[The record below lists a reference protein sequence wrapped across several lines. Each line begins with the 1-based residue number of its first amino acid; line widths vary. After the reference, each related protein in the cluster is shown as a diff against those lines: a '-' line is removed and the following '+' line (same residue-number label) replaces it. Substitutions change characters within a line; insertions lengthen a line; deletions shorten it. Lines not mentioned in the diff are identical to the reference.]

1 MALAAEKPVF
11 TRAAFLAWEDAQTC
25 RDVRHEFWQGEVF
38 AMTGARQSHV
48 LVAGNCY
55 AALKQHLRGGPCRAY
70 IADMAVEVARADA
83 ILYPDVVISCH
94 PDDLRAERTLQH
106 PKVIIEILSD
116 STAAYDR
123 GKKFAA
129 YRSLSDLQEY
139 ILIDPDARTLEI
151 YRRTPENDW
160 LLALNDSTRALV
172 LRSLGVEIGLEL
184 VFEDLDGKFT
194 S

>member
-11 TRAAFLAWEDAQTC
+11 TRDAFLAREDAQTC

-55 AALKQHLRGGPCRAY
+55 AALKQHLRGTPCRAY
-70 IADMAVEVARADA
+70 IADMAVEIASADA

-94 PDDLRAERTLQH
+94 PDDLRAARTLQH
-106 PKVIIEILSD
+106 PKVVIEILSD

-129 YRSLSDLQEY
+129 YRSLSDDIEKQAT
-139 ILIDPDARTLEI
+139 DH
-151 YRRTPENDW
+151 
-160 LLALNDSTRALV
+160 AL
-172 LRSLGVEIGLEL
+172 
-184 VFEDLDGKFT
+184 
-194 S
+194 